1 MKILS
6 SSPVMLV
13 TGLAFIWLSYI
24 IVKRQYRL
32 RHRTKL
38 CPWCGRYFEDGWTM
52 AEHISSRH
60 AGSTTDAR

>member
-1 MKILS
+1 
-6 SSPVMLV
+6 V